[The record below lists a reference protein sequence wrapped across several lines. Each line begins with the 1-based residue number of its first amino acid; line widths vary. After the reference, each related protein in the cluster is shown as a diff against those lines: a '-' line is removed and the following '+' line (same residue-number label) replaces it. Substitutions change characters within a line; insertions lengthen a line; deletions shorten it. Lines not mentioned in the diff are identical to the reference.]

1 MEALHRNNPRRASS
15 TLPGVKFL
23 ITVGAVA
30 VTLSGWA
37 VLAAPAPTQQPVAMV
52 SPPPAWMAAPP
63 ELPLLPTV
71 VPVAGAPP
79 VAVVPPP
86 PAAAPV
92 LRQVSAPP
100 APITTTRSSR

>member
-1 MEALHRNNPRRASS
+1 MEALHRSSPRRTSS
-15 TLPGVKFL
+15 PLPGVKFF

-37 VLAAPAPTQQPVAMV
+37 VLAAPAPTQQPMV
-52 SPPPAWMAAPP
+52 QVSPP

-79 VAVVPPP
+79 VAVVPSP

-100 APITTTRSSR
+100 APIATTRSSR